1 MFITQKEYEKY
12 DLITF
17 LDGALDLFTK
27 KLDLTVKDGNWSQI
41 WTTVRC
47 YIVIRIFPEIQ
58 SSMPVPKYAH
68 EINQM
73 F

>member
-27 KLDLTVKDGNWSQI
+27 KLKCSD
-41 WTTVRC
+41 
-47 YIVIRIFPEIQ
+47 
-58 SSMPVPKYAH
+58 
-68 EINQM
+68 
-73 F
+73 